1 MIGIESSVSQSVS
14 GVSMDILDFDGR
26 MESTFVEICTM
37 WVAFKHLTLVTGFEY
52 K

>member
-1 MIGIESSVSQSVS
+1 
-14 GVSMDILDFDGR
+14 MDILDFDGR

-37 WVAFKHLTLVTGFEY
+37 VVWFKHSTLVNILEY